1 MAGEPSGDLPVKPD
15 DVPVV
20 VRTIGI
26 EDLDSIVGLHR
37 RAFPDSVLARLG
49 TDALRGYYRWQIAGP
64 HEVAAVGV
72 WGDGRLLGLLLG
84 GRFRGSMIGFVKH
97 EWVHLGGCLVRHPA
111 IVFGPRG
118 RAALATGVR
127 LLLLPTSR
135 TTVERPERVPDQSFG
150 VLVIAVDPDAQR
162 DGLGRLLL
170 SWAEN
175 EAAQAGFERLHLTI
189 DPTNWGAAAFYRE
202 LGWERLNVPGDAER
216 AWLIGKELGS
226 R

>member
-1 MAGEPSGDLPVKPD
+1 
-15 DVPVV
+15 
-20 VRTIGI
+20 
-26 EDLDSIVGLHR
+26 
-37 RAFPDSVLARLG
+37 
-49 TDALRGYYRWQIAGP
+49 
-64 HEVAAVGV
+64 
-72 WGDGRLLGLLLG
+72 
-84 GRFRGSMIGFVKH
+84 MIGFVKH
-97 EWVHLGGCLVRHPA
+97 EWVHLGGRLVRHPA